1 MSYLLNIKLFNNF
14 FKNNWYGEWI
24 YINDVAV
31 GESYN
36 FSYKK
41 ISESEIINTSE
52 SSSSS
57 ESEDKDIHLLKT
69 VLNTCIKDS
78 KVVVVIY
85 DWSSNTAYLKTG
97 FTISE
102 TGKPLDI
109 KYRPGFT
116 SFIVSSRAPSIKK
129 DIQSNS
135 TGIDNFVKCDGND
148 FVLQNQ
154 KFIPV
159 GFNAY
164 WLGFNEKYTYPTN
177 DQIEEMF
184 IVANIL
190 GATVIRSHTLGFSS
204 GTYNSLRPYNN
215 YINYHAWVSIDYAFF
230 MAKKYNIR
238 LICPLTDSY
247 NYYHG
252 NYGDFCKTRGVSKE
266 AFWTDFNVRSD
277 FKDYISQ
284 WLNHVNPYTG
294 KSIKDSPE
302 LCMIELGNEL
312 GNIRPYN
319 GSKSIPTKE
328 WISDISAYIK
338 SIDNNHIIL
347 SGTDEQLGKCGEFDI
362 PTLDCYSNHFYY
374 KDYMRLKTQSDY
386 ASLIKKPYIISEF
399 NPHFDKKWFVD
410 IESNTNVKGTIFW
423 NMYPHELGYRRGPP
437 VEHNDG
443 YTLHYPESRV
453 KLLLIS
459 NHFRRM
465 RGLPEITEL

>member
-1 MSYLLNIKLFNNF
+1 MTRL
-14 FKNNWYGEWI
+14 
-24 YINDVAV
+24 
-31 GESYN
+31 
-36 FSYKK
+36 KK
-41 ISESEIINTSE
+41 
-52 SSSSS
+52 
-57 ESEDKDIHLLKT
+57 LLKK
-69 VLNTCIKDS
+69 CIKDS

-85 DWSSNTAYLKTG
+85 DWSTRLAYLKTG

-102 TGKPLDI
+102 SGEPVDI

-116 SFIVSSRAPSIKK
+116 SFIVSSRAPKLNPRHGITK
-129 DIQSNS
+129 DLS
-135 TGIDNFVKCDGND
+135 NFVKCDGED

-164 WLGFNEKYTYPTN
+164 WLGFNEKYSYPTN

-204 GTYNSLRPYNN
+204 GTYNALRPYNN
-215 YINYHAWVSIDYAFF
+215 YINYHAWVPIDYAFI

-252 NYGDFCKTRGVSKE
+252 NYGDFCKTRGVPKE
-266 AFWTDFNVRSD
+266 AFWTDLNVRSD
-277 FKDYISQ
+277 FKDYILQ

-294 KSIKDSPE
+294 KAIKDSPE
-302 LCMIELGNEL
+302 LFIIELGNEL

-338 SIDNNHIIL
+338 SIDTNHLVL
-347 SGTDEQLGKCGEFDI
+347 SGTDETLGKCGEFDI
-362 PTLDCYSNHFYY
+362 STLDCYSNHFYW
-374 KDYMRLKTQSDY
+374 KDKVNLKKQSDC
-386 ASLIKKPYIISEF
+386 ASDVNKPYIISEF
-399 NPHFDKKWFVD
+399 NPRFDKNWFID
-410 IESNTNVKGTIFW
+410 IESNYNVKGTIFW
-423 NMYPHELGYRRGPP
+423 NMHPHELGYRRGLPIQ
-437 VEHNDG
+437 HKDG
-443 YTLHYPESRV
+443 YTLHYPENRTQ
-453 KLLLIS
+453 LLIIS